1 MDTSLLPAD
10 SYVVINKSIITVRLE
25 KKYQEERNVRIVV
38 QSELESYTY
47 KEAANAIN
55 NKLNDEKNAYLYI
68 ARPNM
73 SNERIN
79 RQQGLFII
87 PSIVSID
94 FDEIMKEYYDTNL
107 SYVMDVEDL
116 IKASGTWG
124 GDAVALL
131 KIEIPKS
138 LKYNLSETLE
148 QMNITSETMYPGLDG
163 LARSMSRIRKPLTE

>member
-1 MDTSLLPAD
+1 M
-10 SYVVINKSIITVRLE
+10 YN
-25 KKYQEERNVRIVV
+25 
-38 QSELESYTY
+38 
-47 KEAANAIN
+47 EAANAIN
-55 NKLNDEKNAYLYI
+55 NRLNDETDAYLYI
-68 ARPNM
+68 TRPSM

-94 FDEIMKEYYDTNL
+94 FDMIMKEYYDVNL
-107 SYVMDVEDL
+107 SYEMNIADL
-116 IKASGTWG
+116 IYASGTWG
-124 GDAVALL
+124 EDVVTML

-163 LARSMSRIRKPLTE
+163 LARSMSRIRKPLTD